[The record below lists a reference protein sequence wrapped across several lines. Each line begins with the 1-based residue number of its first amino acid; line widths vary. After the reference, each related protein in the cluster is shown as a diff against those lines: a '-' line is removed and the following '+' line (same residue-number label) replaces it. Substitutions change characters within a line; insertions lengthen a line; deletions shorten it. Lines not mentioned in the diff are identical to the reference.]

1 MPFIAKE
8 DQPMQIDMAEF
19 WKNFDSQRQ
28 KMDDKLFE
36 RQPTVSSVHSVE
48 NLPIAPA
55 GMPATEPDAPK
66 MAVTGKQWQWQGD
79 QAGSPRETLKK
90 YWAFLVFLAGA
101 ILAADQTISPLLSSK
116 VEPKTVEVAP
126 KSPPRDDA
134 LLKKQAELEKNQAD
148 LLDVVSKQKKVI
160 DTLMKKGT

>member
-8 DQPMQIDMAEF
+8 DQMADQIHA
-19 WKNFDSQRQ
+19 
-28 KMDDKLFE
+28 
-36 RQPTVSSVHSVE
+36 VE

-79 QAGSPRETLKK
+79 QAGSPRETFKK

-116 VEPKTVEVAP
+116 VEPKTVEVI
-126 KSPPRDDA
+126 PRDDA

-160 DTLMKKGT
+160 DTLMKKGI